1 MKKITNTAAAIAVAV
16 LAAFASG
23 CDAFHKLSNERAN
36 TAQGTPYEL
45 IVVCNT
51 AVWDGAAGDTLRAIL
66 RQPVPAINQTEPLF
80 DVMRVTPDGFKNV
93 ITRHRNI
100 LKVLEDPAVE
110 PAIGVQYDV
119 AAHPQTVILIQGP
132 DERSLADYI
141 SENRDNL
148 LYVLEKSERDR
159 TLEFASKHSE
169 KALDEAIRNEFGIT
183 MKVPKG
189 YTLRNRRDDFI
200 WASYELPMASQGFFI
215 YSYPYDGPKSL
226 SPEALTAARNK
237 FAALIPGP
245 SDGSYMT
252 TFSEYAPDHRAIRI
266 GGRLWIEMRGLWD
279 VANDFMGG
287 PFVSYSTVDTATNRI
302 VTLDCYVY
310 SPKNGKRNYLRALEH
325 LVYLIDFPQDGA
337 KTAAEKTA
345 SPEPQAN

>member
-1 MKKITNTAAAIAVAV
+1 MKKIACCFAVLVAVAAMFC
-16 LAAFASG
+16 AAG
-23 CDAFHKLSNERAN
+23 CDAFHKLSTERGN
-36 TAQGTPYEL
+36 SAQGAPYEL

-51 AVWDGAAGDTLRAIL
+51 AVWDGVVGDTLRTIL
-66 RQPVPAINQTEPLF
+66 RQPVPAINQEEPLF
-80 DVMRVTPDGFKNV
+80 DVMRVTPDGFKNI

-100 LKVLEDPAVE
+100 IKVLIE
-110 PAIGVQYDV
+110 PTAQLGIGVQYDV
-119 AAHPQTVILIQGP
+119 SAHPQVVILIQGAS
-132 DERSLADYI
+132 DREVADYI

-148 LYVLEKSERDR
+148 LYVLEKAERDR
-159 TLEFASKHSE
+159 TIEFAE
-169 KALDEAIRNEFGIT
+169 KYQELAIRDAIQREFGIT

-189 YTLRNRRDDFI
+189 YMLRNRTDDFL
-200 WASYELPMASQGFFI
+200 WASYEMPMASQGFFI
-215 YSYPYDGPKSL
+215 YSYPYKGTRSL
-226 SPEALTAARNK
+226 SVQALTAARNK

-252 TFSEYAPDHRAIRI
+252 TFDGYEPDHRALRI

-287 PFVSYSTVDTATNRI
+287 PFVSYSTVDTSTNRV

-325 LVYLIDFPQDGA
+325 LVYLIDFPEPESVSVSESASA
-337 KTAAEKTA
+337 K
-345 SPEPQAN
+345 